1 MSAEPDLEVAE
12 RLPCFAMRSREEA
25 RTEAVVL
32 MLKVLWES
40 PPVPTM
46 SHWVVVVVVS
56 WVCMRRNYNWG
67 STYESA
73 SVLSFFS
80 ASRSDDFAQGS
91 SVNLDGGVAHC
102 EGAFGQNF
110 RLPVQTGEVQS
121 GEQRACLHRCQAVG
135 EDVRY
140 CAGNLAGGDIFVCGR
155 GP

>member
-46 SHWVVVVVVS
+46 SHWVVVVVS
-56 WVCMRRNYNWG
+56 RVCIENYNWG

-80 ASRSDDFAQGS
+80 ASRSDDFAQCS
-91 SVNLDGGVAHC
+91 SVDLDGGIAHC
-102 EGAFGQNF
+102 EGAFGQDF
-110 RLPVQTGEVQS
+110 RLPVQTGEM
-121 GEQRACLHRCQAVG
+121 
-135 EDVRY
+135 
-140 CAGNLAGGDIFVCGR
+140 
-155 GP
+155 